1 MIVKRGMRRQLN
13 NKGMSLVEI
22 IIAMTIL
29 SVVVLSVAN
38 VIVSA
43 ARFNQKARILQDAT
57 VVGESFMESFKGL
70 GIEQAS
76 ASLAEMMNEDG
87 SRVYV
92 AEDYGMDGKSFDVKV
107 SVALQK
113 SVEVTDYGKVDPDA
127 DLVVLEHYNYLE
139 EAYQA
144 ILEKE
149 AGYINELEKRPG
161 VTYTAADLMR
171 EKIKITWVEHAILMK
186 PVNAVTKE
194 GAQVEYAVR
203 YHYQVYDYPYYDEN
217 GEEKYYN
224 NMIYQDQDAESDS
237 SNRDIPRTYWDYF
250 GHWESHIVYNSEDK
264 PEGVELEEVYLYY
277 YPVYQGMEP
286 YFAEDLKEQFTIV
299 SELDSEVDL
308 FLIKQK
314 NPRYSDTQIAVGES
328 RNQVFVAGYISDDAA
343 GKVSVYHNW
352 DRNIANESSVT
363 LPVDGFGNFKQQVD
377 YRVKKKE
384 QPVLYSICVE
394 VFQHSTGEACAGERL
409 VVLEGMIDG

>member
-87 SRVYV
+87 SCVYV

-113 SVEVTDYGKVDPDA
+113 SVEVTDYGKVDPNA

-144 ILEKE
+144 IL
-149 AGYINELEKRPG
+149 
-161 VTYTAADLMR
+161 
-171 EKIKITWVEHAILMK
+171 
-186 PVNAVTKE
+186 
-194 GAQVEYAVR
+194 
-203 YHYQVYDYPYYDEN
+203 
-217 GEEKYYN
+217 
-224 NMIYQDQDAESDS
+224 
-237 SNRDIPRTYWDYF
+237 
-250 GHWESHIVYNSEDK
+250 
-264 PEGVELEEVYLYY
+264 
-277 YPVYQGMEP
+277 
-286 YFAEDLKEQFTIV
+286 
-299 SELDSEVDL
+299 
-308 FLIKQK
+308 
-314 NPRYSDTQIAVGES
+314 
-328 RNQVFVAGYISDDAA
+328 
-343 GKVSVYHNW
+343 
-352 DRNIANESSVT
+352 
-363 LPVDGFGNFKQQVD
+363 
-377 YRVKKKE
+377 
-384 QPVLYSICVE
+384 
-394 VFQHSTGEACAGERL
+394 
-409 VVLEGMIDG
+409 

>member
-29 SVVVLSVAN
+29 SVVVLSVTN

-70 GIEQAS
+70 GIELAS
-76 ASLAEMMNEDG
+76 ASLEEIANEDG

-144 ILEKE
+144 ILTKE

-171 EKIKITWVEHAILMK
+171 DKIKITSVEHAILMT
-186 PVNAVTKE
+186 PIDDATKE
-194 GAQVEYAVR
+194 GSQVEYAVR
-203 YHYQVYDYPYYDEN
+203 YHYKVYDYPYYDET
-217 GEEKYYN
+217 GTLQYYDN
-224 NMIYQDQDAESDS
+224 FDYRDEVAEGDN
-237 SNRDIPRTYWDYF
+237 SNRETPREYWDYF
-250 GHWESHIVYNSEDK
+250 GHWDSHIVYSSDDA

-277 YPVYQGMEP
+277 YPVYQGMES
-286 YFAEDLKEQFTIV
+286 YFADDVYDWFTIV
-299 SELDSEVDL
+299 SELDREVDL

-314 NPRYSDTQIAVGES
+314 NPRYSDAQIAVGES
-328 RNQVFVAGYISDDAA
+328 RNQVDVKGYVFDEAA

-352 DRNIANESSVT
+352 ERNIANESGVT
-363 LPVDGFGNFKQQVD
+363 LPVTGWGDFKVRDD

-394 VFQHSTGEACAGERL
+394 VFQHSTVEACAGERL